1 MAKAKRGIPDGFNF
15 EIDTSSPAILGD
27 FLDEVAQVPASA
39 AVPVKEVAR
48 PTNPHVE
55 AEVKQRAAISA
66 VRAQAPA
73 QPIEEKVREAGANE
87 FREERRVLTSARV
100 AELKPPRME
109 LSLNHETKRMIQELL
124 NYVQQML
131 PQSPAKASEVFQG
144 IISVLYR
151 AKGSLDLSAV
161 PRRGQWG
168 SPTAKAFP
176 VALGQAFAKAIADQY
191 LIENSKRGV
200 G

>member
-1 MAKAKRGIPDGFNF
+1 MAKTKRGIPDGFDF
-15 EIDTSSPAILGD
+15 EINTSSPAILGD
-27 FLDEVAQVPASA
+27 FLDEVAQAPASPAPAVKAVSRPANQRQETEGKQPAMISVVRVEPSA
-39 AVPVKEVAR
+39 AV
-48 PTNPHVE
+48 
-55 AEVKQRAAISA
+55 
-66 VRAQAPA
+66 AQEMP
-73 QPIEEKVREAGANE
+73 REGGTNE
-87 FREERRVLTSARV
+87 FREERRTSAPARV

-124 NYVQQML
+124 HYVQQML

-151 AKGSLDLSAV
+151 AKGSLDLSTV

-176 VALGQAFAKAIADQY
+176 FALGQAFAKAIADQY